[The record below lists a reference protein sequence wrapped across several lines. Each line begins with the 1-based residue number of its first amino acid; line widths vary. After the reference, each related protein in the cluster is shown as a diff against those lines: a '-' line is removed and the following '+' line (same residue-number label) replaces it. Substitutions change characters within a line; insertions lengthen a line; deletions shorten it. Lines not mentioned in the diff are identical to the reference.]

1 MEEDDLDDFLYGD
14 SAKGT
19 ITGSG
24 QNQNNEDDYYE
35 LYGGKEDASV
45 NTLPGDE
52 QHKIDIDNNVV
63 DDDVDYG
70 DDAEEENQDATKNEE
85 EEDNNDEEEDDDNDE
100 DSDSDIEFVTEMP
113 EDENHDGE
121 GRRNSLVNI
130 KPNQYQKNA
139 NSSATNQDGTQ
150 QATAANRPGGID
162 LNAVGEIE
170 GQSIF
175 EVDLDS
181 FEDKPWRKPG
191 ADLTDYFNYGFNEY
205 TWRLYCSKQKQMR
218 EDQFLRKRI
227 NVYESKPDMMGEMPP
242 DMPPFGPP
250 MFDMPPHGPG
260 PFRFPPSP
268 AQRMMRRP
276 GEPEESSAIQV
287 VSSDREN
294 MGENEM
300 PGRMRPD
307 FMNPERFPNNFP
319 VPPPMPMGMFPPD
332 MVPPGAMP
340 PSLFM
345 GGPDMGPPG
354 PLVYDPGFRGGR
366 GRGMIRPNQPMIRG
380 TLRGR
385 GRGNMSPKDEKL
397 SNSNEEHHSREGE
410 MNNNPNMSNKMP
422 GMNRGP
428 GGPHNPGMMRERNA
442 PPSGRSGG
450 FESND
455 STGGDG
461 RRSSQASDRTADH
474 GDDDRHDKHFKDD
487 RERNRDRDRSD
498 RHRDKSSRDKDSKDR
513 WSKRDDSRSKDNTRD
528 SGRDSRDNDRDRH
541 DDRGSRDSKSNRKRA
556 YDSRDDDDGHRR
568 SSSKRRH

>member
-1 MEEDDLDDFLYGD
+1 MSNSASGKYMEEDDLDDFLYGD
-14 SAKGT
+14 SANGA
-19 ITGSG
+19 IPGSA
-24 QNQNNEDDYYE
+24 QNENNEDDYYD
-35 LYGGKEDASV
+35 LYGGKDEESSV
-45 NTLPGDE
+45 NTLQESE
-52 QHKIDIDNNVV
+52 QQPKIDIDNSVV
-63 DDDVDYG
+63 DDAVDYG
-70 DDAEEENQDATKNEE
+70 DDAEEDNQEE
-85 EEDNNDEEEDDDNDE
+85 VKKEDNEDDDDDADEDDNE

-113 EDENHDGE
+113 DDENQDGE

-139 NSSATNQDGTQ
+139 NASGNNQDGTQ

-170 GQSIF
+170 GQSIY

-227 NVYESKPDMMGEMPP
+227 NVYESKPDMMGDMPP
-242 DMPPFGPP
+242 DMPPFGGP

-260 PFRFPPSP
+260 PFRFQPPP
-268 AQRMMRRP
+268 GQRMMRRP
-276 GEPEESSAIQV
+276 GDQEESSAIQV

-294 MGENEM
+294 MGENDM

-307 FMNPERFPNNFP
+307 FMNPERFPGDFP

-332 MVPPGAMP
+332 MVPPGAMAP
-340 PSLFM
+340 PFFM

-366 GRGMIRPNQPMIRG
+366 GRGLIRSNQPMIRG

-385 GRGNMSPKDEKL
+385 GRGNMSPKDDKL
-397 SNSNEEHHSREGE
+397 SNPNEEHHLRDGDIGNNGNMGNMGNMGNN
-410 MNNNPNMSNKMP
+410 MNNKM
-422 GMNRGP
+422 GGVMRGP
-428 GGPHNPGMMRERNA
+428 GGPHIGPPGPMKERNA
-442 PPSGRSGG
+442 PPPGRPGG
-450 FESND
+450 FEPLDPSG
-455 STGGDG
+455 SDG
-461 RRSSQASDRTADH
+461 RKRSQSSDRMTDQ
-474 GDDDRHDKHFKDD
+474 GDDERHEKHFKDD
-487 RERNRDRDRSD
+487 RERNRDRDRTD
-498 RHRDKSSRDKDSKDR
+498 RHRDKSSREKDPKER
-513 WSKRDDSRSKDNTRD
+513 WSKREDNRSKESGRD

-541 DDRGSRDSKSNRKRA
+541 DDRGSRDR
-556 YDSRDDDDGHRR
+556 
-568 SSSKRRH
+568 